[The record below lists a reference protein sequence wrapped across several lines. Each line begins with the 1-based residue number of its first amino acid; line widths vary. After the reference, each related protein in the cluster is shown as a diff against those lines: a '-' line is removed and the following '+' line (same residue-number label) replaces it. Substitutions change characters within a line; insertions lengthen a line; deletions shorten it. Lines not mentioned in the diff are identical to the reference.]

1 MRETERDRENETE
14 RNRETER
21 DIDRKKE
28 QYSHVLISYIDLY
41 VFLGQ

>member
-28 QYSHVLISYIDLY
+28 QYSHVLISYIGLY